1 MTTPKVKQPPVSAA
15 FVFDNLLLRN
25 DIIRH
30 CVTHECTREEFYQR
44 VHLSSALHSKLLHNK
59 RTPSALSLLLIC
71 QELGRDPMRY
81 LVPAARKLPAGQALV
96 TAWVAADQRPALSE
110 QD

>member
-1 MTTPKVKQPPVSAA
+1 MTTPKPAVRPDSAA
-15 FVFDNLLLRN
+15 FIFDNLLLRN

-30 CVTHECTREEFYQR
+30 CVTHDRTLEDFYHSA
-44 VHLSSALHSKLLHNK
+44 HLSSALHAKLLHNK

-71 QELGRDPMRY
+71 RELGHDPMRY
-81 LVPAARKLPAGQALV
+81 LVSPDTRLPESHALV
-96 TAWVAADQRPALSE
+96 TAWALACQQLPPE

>member
-1 MTTPKVKQPPVSAA
+1 MTTRKPAHPPASAA

-25 DIIRH
+25 DVIRH
-30 CVTHECTREEFYQR
+30 CETHECTREEFYQR
-44 VHLSSALHSKLLHNK
+44 VHLSPALHSKLLHNK

-71 QELGRDPMRY
+71 RELGRDPMRY
-81 LVPAARKLPAGQALV
+81 LVPAANKLPVGQALV

-110 QD
+110 PD